1 VSVARGGSGFEDSV
15 GLGRGLDSVGGGR
28 AAGGGLMVYLVVMR
42 VYGDISWVWGRGEG
56 GRGTVVGLACR
67 RRVDCVSHC
76 WAVSR

>member
-42 VYGDISWVWGRGEG
+42 VYGDISWVWGR
-56 GRGTVVGLACR
+56 
-67 RRVDCVSHC
+67 
-76 WAVSR
+76 